1 MIVIKSQNLKLKR
14 LIVFIIYITLVLTF
28 TFIVRETLIWR
39 YSGKHEAVFIPFRQF
54 IGLLKEPNHMMWFW
68 QIFLN
73 IILFIPF
80 GFMFPIIH
88 SKSFRKYHLS
98 PVFTIFIGFALSFFI
113 EVMQYITGRG
123 LADIDDLIN
132 NTLGAV
138 IGYLVYKAGKTEYER
153 KNNSSYL

>member
-1 MIVIKSQNLKLKR
+1 MKESLNLKYKR
-14 LIVFIIYITLVLTF
+14 RLLFIIYIILVFTF

-39 YSGKHEAVFIPFRQF
+39 YSGKHEVTLVPFRQLL
-54 IGLLKEPNHMMWFW
+54 GLFKEPNHMMWFL
-68 QIFLN
+68 QIILN

-88 SKSFRKYHLS
+88 QKLSKS
-98 PVFTIFIGFALSFFI
+98 TIAYGALFSLAI
-113 EVMQYITGRG
+113 EIMQYISGRG

-138 IGYLVYKAGKTEYER
+138 IGYFIYRAGKMEYDRR
-153 KNNSSYL
+153 KT

>member
-1 MIVIKSQNLKLKR
+1 MHIRPTAFTIGL
-14 LIVFIIYITLVLTF
+14 IIYS
-28 TFIVRETLIWR
+28 FIALFFVYTEFGID
-39 YSGKHEAVFIPFRQF
+39 S
-54 IGLLKEPNHMMWFW
+54 LKEPNHMMWFW

-88 SKSFRKYHLS
+88 SKSFRRYHLS
-98 PVFTIFIGFALSFFI
+98 PVFTIFIGFALSFSI

-138 IGYLVYKAGKTEYER
+138 IGYLVYRAGKNEYDR
-153 KNNSSYL
+153 NKNNSSNL

>member
-1 MIVIKSQNLKLKR
+1 MITIKSQNLRLKR
-14 LIVFIIYITLVLTF
+14 LIVFIIYLILVLTF

-39 YSGKHEAVFIPFRQF
+39 YSGKHEAALIPLRQL
-54 IGLLKEPNHMMWFW
+54 IGLFKEPNHMMWLM

-88 SKSFRKYHLS
+88 KKLSKATITYGFLFSF
-98 PVFTIFIGFALSFFI
+98 AI
-113 EVMQYITGRG
+113 EIMQYITGRG

-138 IGYLVYKAGKTEYER
+138 IGYLIYRAGKMEYDR
-153 KNNSSYL
+153 KKT

>member
-1 MIVIKSQNLKLKR
+1 M
-14 LIVFIIYITLVLTF
+14 
-28 TFIVRETLIWR
+28 
-39 YSGKHEAVFIPFRQF
+39 FIPFRQF

-73 IILFIPF
+73 IILFIPL

-88 SKSFRKYHLS
+88 SKSFRRFQIS
-98 PVFTIFIGFALSFFI
+98 PVITIFIGFALSFSI

-138 IGYLVYKAGKTEYER
+138 IGFLIYRAGKNEYGS
-153 KNNSSYL
+153 KKS